1 MREDLSRD
9 EVIAA
14 IDEVVTQL
22 LARAR
27 VQKPPVDALA
37 LARDHLGLAVS
48 FDEEQPRG
56 RGKRGRILIARD
68 QSEERQQW
76 TAAHAI
82 GHHLKPDV
90 LRRLG
95 VEPPESPGL
104 LGRAVPNLLARRLLV
119 PACWFADDAPGLG
132 YDVARLKERYGSVST
147 EVVAMRVLDLPEPCI
162 ISVVD
167 NGHIRRRRSNAW
179 RVNKQLEPPEQ
190 ECQRYVHEYSR
201 PRLVNAK
208 GWTVWG
214 WPFHR
219 PDFKREVLRSVVDP
233 DAVEVERAM
242 PGEDE
247 W

>member
-14 IDEVVTQL
+14 IDEAVTQL
-22 LARAR
+22 LAGAH

-37 LARDHLGLAVS
+37 LGREYLGLAIS

-56 RGKRGRILIARD
+56 RGKRGKILIARD

-82 GHHLKPDV
+82 GQHLRPDV

-95 VEPPESPGL
+95 VELAEAPRL
-104 LGRAVPNLLARRLLV
+104 LGQSIPNLLARRLLV
-119 PACWFADDAPGLG
+119 PACWFAADAPGLG
-132 YDVARLKERYGSVST
+132 YDVARLKERYGAVST
-147 EVVAMRVLDLPEPCI
+147 EVVALRVLDLPEPCI

-167 NGHIRRRRSNAW
+167 NGHVWRRRSNAW

-201 PRLVNAK
+201 PRLVNAG

-219 PDFKREVLRSVVDP
+219 PDWKREVLRSVVDP
-233 DAVEVERAM
+233 DAVEIERETSVE
-242 PGEDE
+242 DD